1 MQEGDWVRAA
11 EAPQELR
18 DPLHV
23 RLTPDAFAK
32 YSGGVRRSA
41 LELLGALR
49 KAGAPVSVSTFVERT
64 TTQTSPAPSPLRR
77 ALLQAAEAAYF
88 ARQRLHNQRGIAH
101 SLYYDQQLRAA
112 DWPLVVTVHDMIHER
127 FGVGSTALR
136 WAKRLAVHRA
146 ALIVTPSRA
155 TASDVR
161 AFFPDIGLKVHTI
174 AWGVSPAFLE
184 DVPEARQV
192 EPDRPFLLYV
202 GARSGYKN
210 LAVLVRALESA
221 SDLDEFR
228 LVLAGGGPLLEAERQ
243 ELTHA
248 LGDRERLAHVTSPT
262 DEALRELYDR
272 AAVSVVTSRCEGFGL
287 PLLEAMA
294 RGCPVACA
302 GGEAAAEV
310 TGGHAATFS
319 PDSAQECAAAIRLAI
334 RSSRADRKSARE
346 HARRFTWAVAA
357 QSHIDAYSSLEGADR
372 RRGRVRKSR

>member
-1 MQEGDWVRAA
+1 MQEGDRVRAA

-18 DPLHV
+18 DSLHV

-49 KAGAPVSVSTFVERT
+49 EAGAPVSVSTFVERT

-127 FGVGSTALR
+127 FGAGSTALR
-136 WAKRLAVHRA
+136 WGKRLAVHRA

-155 TASDVR
+155 TASDVT
-161 AFFPDIGLKVHTI
+161 AFFPGVGSKVITI
-174 AWGVSPAFLE
+174 PWGVSQVFLD
-184 DVPEARQV
+184 DVPEGRQV
-192 EPDRPFLLYV
+192 EDRPFLLYV

-210 LAVLVRALESA
+210 LPVLVRTLESA

-228 LVLAGGGPLLEAERQ
+228 LVLAGGEPLLEAERQ

-302 GGEAAAEV
+302 GGQAAAEV
-310 TGGHAATFS
+310 TGGYAATFS
-319 PDSAQECAAAIRLAI
+319 
-334 RSSRADRKSARE
+334 
-346 HARRFTWAVAA
+346 
-357 QSHIDAYSSLEGADR
+357 
-372 RRGRVRKSR
+372 